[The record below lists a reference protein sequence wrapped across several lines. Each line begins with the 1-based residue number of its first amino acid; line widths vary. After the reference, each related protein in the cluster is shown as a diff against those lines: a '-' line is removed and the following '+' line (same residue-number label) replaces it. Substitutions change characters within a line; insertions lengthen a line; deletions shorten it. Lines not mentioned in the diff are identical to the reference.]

1 MKTQRHVILVEDD
14 SNVLHELRHQVA
26 SVLPNYYIIETAND
40 GFEGLELVNEIV
52 SKGGVIP
59 LIITDHQM
67 PNMSGSEFILKLSD
81 LIPKCRNI
89 MLTGQAQLTDVTE
102 LINQQ
107 ALFRYMQKPWSI
119 SDLRMTVLSALQSY
133 NQEEKLDKLQSE
145 LVYLNNNLEI
155 LVTKRTKELEVK
167 TKELNN
173 GLNYGSLMQSSLLP
187 SENVVDDSFNRID
200 VLYRPYDRVSGD
212 FYSFH
217 KISDKK
223 TVIVLGDATGHGV
236 AGAFLSS
243 ICMTIIENLIEN
255 LIENQKYKTPFEML
269 TNVLTRFRD
278 LAERSNV
285 DGMKSMIS
293 IELTIAHFDEDKKRL
308 SYASNSIQTML
319 FKKGEL
325 VEPDIKTFQCCLG
338 NTDSSRLLKHRGKT
352 AEISYEEFDQVLLFS
367 DGIIDQFLQVTG
379 KKMGRKRLQQEL
391 GGKSPQDLDA
401 WFAALQGE
409 EDNVDDATLLNIF
422 I

>member
-14 SNVLHELRHQVA
+14 SNVLQELRHQVA
-26 SVLPNYYIIETAND
+26 SVLPAYYIIETAND
-40 GFEGLELVNEIV
+40 GLEGLELVNEIV

-89 MLTGQAQLTDVTE
+89 MLTGEAQLTDVTK

-119 SDLRMTVLSALQSY
+119 SDLRMTVQSALHSY
-133 NQEEKLDKLQSE
+133 NQEDKLEKLNSE
-145 LVYLNNNLEI
+145 LIDLNENLEV
-155 LVTKRTKELEVK
+155 LVAERTKELEVI
-167 TKELNN
+167 TKELNS

-187 SENVVDDSFNRID
+187 SQQIVDDSFDRMD
-200 VLYRPYDRVSGD
+200 VLYRPFDRVSGD
-212 FYSFH
+212 FYSFY
-217 KISDKK
+217 KIADKK
-223 TVIVLGDATGHGV
+223 TVVVVGDATGHGI

-243 ICMTIIENLIEN
+243 ICMTIIEN

-278 LAERSNV
+278 LSERSNV
-285 DGMKSMIS
+285 HGMKAMIS
-293 IELTIAHFDEDKKRL
+293 IELTISHFDEDKKRL
-308 SYASNSIQTML
+308 SYASNSKQTML
-319 FKKGEL
+319 FKKGVL
-325 VEPDIKTFQCCLG
+325 VEPDVRAFQSCLG
-338 NTDSSRLLKHRGKT
+338 NTDDSRLMNHRGKI
-352 AEISYEEFDQVLLFS
+352 AEISYQEFDQVLLFS

-391 GGKSPQDLDA
+391 GGKAPQDLDA
-401 WFAALQGE
+401 WFDALQGT

-422 I
+422 M

>member
-1 MKTQRHVILVEDD
+1 MKTQRYVILVEDD

-89 MLTGQAQLTDVTE
+89 MLTGEAQLTDVTE

-119 SDLRMTVLSALQSY
+119 SDLQMTVQSALHSY
-133 NQEEKLDKLQSE
+133 NQDDKLEKLNK
-145 LVYLNNNLEI
+145 NLEV
-155 LVTKRTKELEVK
+155 LVAERTKELEVI
-167 TKELNN
+167 TKELNS

-187 SENVVDDSFNRID
+187 SKNVVDDSFDRMD

-212 FYSFH
+212 FYSFC
-217 KISDKK
+217 KITDKK
-223 TVIVLGDATGHGV
+223 TLVLVGDATGHGV

-255 LIENQKYKTPFEML
+255 QQYKTPFEML

-308 SYASNSIQTML
+308 SYASNSKQTML

-401 WFAALQGE
+401 WLDALQGT

>member
-1 MKTQRHVILVEDD
+1 MTTQRYVILVEDD

-89 MLTGQAQLTDVTE
+89 MLTGEAQLTDVTE

-119 SDLRMTVLSALQSY
+119 SDLQMTVQSALHSY
-133 NQEEKLDKLQSE
+133 NQDDKLEKLNK
-145 LVYLNNNLEI
+145 NLEV
-155 LVTKRTKELEVK
+155 LVAERTKELEVI
-167 TKELNN
+167 TKELNS

-187 SENVVDDSFNRID
+187 SKNVVDDSFDRMD

-212 FYSFH
+212 FYSFY
-217 KISDKK
+217 KIADKK
-223 TVIVLGDATGHGV
+223 TVVLVGDATGHGI

-308 SYASNSIQTML
+308 SYASNSKQTML

-401 WFAALQGE
+401 WLDALQGT

-422 I
+422 M

>member
-1 MKTQRHVILVEDD
+1 MTTQRYVILVEDD

-89 MLTGQAQLTDVTE
+89 MLTGEAQLTDVTE

-119 SDLRMTVLSALQSY
+119 SDLQMTVQSALHSY
-133 NQEEKLDKLQSE
+133 NQDDKLEKLNK
-145 LVYLNNNLEI
+145 NLEV
-155 LVTKRTKELEVK
+155 LVAERTKELEVI
-167 TKELNN
+167 TKELNS

-187 SENVVDDSFNRID
+187 SKNVVDDSFDRMD

-212 FYSFH
+212 FYSFY
-217 KISDKK
+217 KIADKK
-223 TVIVLGDATGHGV
+223 TVVLVGDATGHGI

-243 ICMTIIENLIEN
+243 ICMTIIENM
-255 LIENQKYKTPFEML
+255 IENQKYKTPFEML

-308 SYASNSIQTML
+308 SYASNSKQTML

-401 WFAALQGE
+401 WLDALQGT

-422 I
+422 M

>member
-89 MLTGQAQLTDVTE
+89 MLTGEAQLTDVTE

-119 SDLRMTVLSALQSY
+119 SDLQMTVQSALHSY
-133 NQEEKLDKLQSE
+133 NQDDKLEKLNK
-145 LVYLNNNLEI
+145 NLEV
-155 LVTKRTKELEVK
+155 LVAERTKELEVI
-167 TKELNN
+167 TKELNS

-187 SENVVDDSFNRID
+187 SKNVVDDSFDRMD

-212 FYSFH
+212 FYSFC
-217 KISDKK
+217 KITDKK
-223 TVIVLGDATGHGV
+223 TLVLVGDATGHGV

-255 LIENQKYKTPFEML
+255 QQYKTPFEML

-308 SYASNSIQTML
+308 SYASNSKQTML

-401 WFAALQGE
+401 WLDALQGT

>member
-89 MLTGQAQLTDVTE
+89 MLTGEAQLTDVTE

-119 SDLRMTVLSALQSY
+119 SDLQMTVQSALHSY
-133 NQEEKLDKLQSE
+133 NQDDKLEKLNK
-145 LVYLNNNLEI
+145 NLEV
-155 LVTKRTKELEVK
+155 LVAERTKELEVI
-167 TKELNN
+167 TKELNS

-187 SENVVDDSFNRID
+187 SKNVVDDSFDRMD
-200 VLYRPYDRVSGD
+200 VLYRPFDRVSGD
-212 FYSFH
+212 FYSFC
-217 KISDKK
+217 KITDKK
-223 TVIVLGDATGHGV
+223 TLVLVGDATGHGV

-255 LIENQKYKTPFEML
+255 QQYKTPFEML

-308 SYASNSIQTML
+308 SYASNSKQTML

-401 WFAALQGE
+401 WLDALQGT

>member
-1 MKTQRHVILVEDD
+1 MTTQRYVILVEDD

-89 MLTGQAQLTDVTE
+89 MLTGEAQLTDVTE

-119 SDLRMTVLSALQSY
+119 SDLQMTVQSALHSY
-133 NQEEKLDKLQSE
+133 NQDDKLEKLNK
-145 LVYLNNNLEI
+145 NLEV
-155 LVTKRTKELEVK
+155 LVAERTKELEVI
-167 TKELNN
+167 TKELNS

-187 SENVVDDSFNRID
+187 SKNVVDDSFDRMD

-212 FYSFH
+212 FYSFY
-217 KISDKK
+217 KIADKK
-223 TVIVLGDATGHGV
+223 TVVLVGDATGHGI

-308 SYASNSIQTML
+308 SYASNSKQTML

-325 VEPDIKTFQCCLG
+325 VEPDIKTFQCCSG

-401 WFAALQGE
+401 WLDALQGT

-422 I
+422 M

>member
-1 MKTQRHVILVEDD
+1 MTTQRYVILVEDD

-89 MLTGQAQLTDVTE
+89 MLTGEAQLTDVTE

-119 SDLRMTVLSALQSY
+119 SDLQMTVQSALHSY
-133 NQEEKLDKLQSE
+133 NQDDKLEKLNK
-145 LVYLNNNLEI
+145 NLEV
-155 LVTKRTKELEVK
+155 LVAERTKELEVI
-167 TKELNN
+167 TKELNS

-187 SENVVDDSFNRID
+187 SKNVVDDSFDRMD

-212 FYSFH
+212 FYSFY
-217 KISDKK
+217 KIADKK
-223 TVIVLGDATGHGV
+223 TVVLVGDATGHGI

-243 ICMTIIENLIEN
+243 ICMTIIENM
-255 LIENQKYKTPFEML
+255 IENQKYKTPFEML
-269 TNVLTRFRD
+269 TNVLTRFRE

-308 SYASNSIQTML
+308 SYASNSKQTML

-401 WFAALQGE
+401 WLDALQGT

-422 I
+422 M

>member
-1 MKTQRHVILVEDD
+1 MKTQRYVILVEDD

-59 LIITDHQM
+59 LIVTDHQM
-67 PNMSGSEFILKLSD
+67 PNMSGCEIILKLSD

-89 MLTGQAQLTDVTE
+89 MLTGEAQLTDVTE

-119 SDLRMTVLSALQSY
+119 SDLQMTVQSALHSY
-133 NQEEKLDKLQSE
+133 NQDDKLEKLNK
-145 LVYLNNNLEI
+145 NLEV
-155 LVTKRTKELEVK
+155 LVAERTKELEVI
-167 TKELNN
+167 TKELNS

-187 SENVVDDSFNRID
+187 SKNVVDDSFDRMD

-212 FYSFH
+212 FYSFC
-217 KISDKK
+217 KITDKK
-223 TVIVLGDATGHGV
+223 TLVLVGDATGHGV

-255 LIENQKYKTPFEML
+255 QQYKTPFEML

-401 WFAALQGE
+401 WLDALQGT

-422 I
+422 M

>member
-1 MKTQRHVILVEDD
+1 MKTQRYVILVEDD

-89 MLTGQAQLTDVTE
+89 MLTGEAQLTDVTE

-119 SDLRMTVLSALQSY
+119 SDLQMTVQSALYSY
-133 NQEEKLDKLQSE
+133 NQDDKLEKLNK
-145 LVYLNNNLEI
+145 NLEV
-155 LVTKRTKELEVK
+155 LVAERTKELEVI
-167 TKELNN
+167 TKELNS

-187 SENVVDDSFNRID
+187 SKNVVDDSFDRMD

-212 FYSFH
+212 FYSFC
-217 KISDKK
+217 KITDKK
-223 TVIVLGDATGHGV
+223 TLVLVGDATGHGV

-255 LIENQKYKTPFEML
+255 QQYKTPFEML

-308 SYASNSIQTML
+308 SYASNSKQTML

-401 WFAALQGE
+401 WLDALQGT

-422 I
+422 M

>member
-243 ICMTIIENLIEN
+243 ICMTIIANIIEN
-255 LIENQKYKTPFEML
+255 HQNYETPL
-269 TNVLTRFRD
+269 QVLSTVLTRFRD
-278 LAERSNV
+278 LAERSKV
-285 DGMKSMIS
+285 HGMKAMIS
-293 IELTIAHFDEDKKRL
+293 VELTVVCFDEERKQML
-308 SYASNSIQTML
+308 YASNSKQIML
-319 FKKGEL
+319 MKNGEL
-325 VEPDIKTFQCCLG
+325 VTLDEETFECCFG
-338 NTDSSRLLKHRGKT
+338 NTDDSRLMKHRGKI
-352 AEISYEEFDQVLLFS
+352 AEISYQEFDQVLLFS

-422 I
+422 M

>member
-1 MKTQRHVILVEDD
+1 MTTQRYVILVEDD

-89 MLTGQAQLTDVTE
+89 MLTGEAQLTDVTE

-119 SDLRMTVLSALQSY
+119 SDLQMTVQSALHSY
-133 NQEEKLDKLQSE
+133 NQDDKLEKLNK
-145 LVYLNNNLEI
+145 NLEV
-155 LVTKRTKELEVK
+155 LVAERTKELEVI
-167 TKELNN
+167 TKELNS

-187 SENVVDDSFNRID
+187 SKNVVDDSFDRMD

-212 FYSFH
+212 FYSFY
-217 KISDKK
+217 KIADKK
-223 TVIVLGDATGHGV
+223 TVVLVGDATGHGV

-278 LAERSNV
+278 LAEKSNV

-308 SYASNSIQTML
+308 SYASNSKQTML

-338 NTDSSRLLKHRGKT
+338 NTDSSRLLKHLGKT

-401 WFAALQGE
+401 WLDALQGT

-422 I
+422 M

>member
-1 MKTQRHVILVEDD
+1 MKTQRYVILVEDD

-40 GFEGLELVNEIV
+40 GLEGLELVNEIV

-89 MLTGQAQLTDVTE
+89 MLTGEALLTDVTK

-107 ALFRYMQKPWSI
+107 ALFRYMQKPWSV
-119 SDLRMTVLSALQSY
+119 SDLRMTVQSALQSY
-133 NQEEKLDKLQSE
+133 NQEDKLEKLNSE
-145 LVYLNNNLEI
+145 LIDLNENLEV
-155 LVTKRTKELEVK
+155 LVAERTKELEVI
-167 TKELNN
+167 TKELNW

-187 SENVVDDSFNRID
+187 SQQIVDDSFDRMD
-200 VLYRPYDRVSGD
+200 VLYRPYDKVSGD
-212 FYSFH
+212 FYSFC
-217 KISDKK
+217 KITDKK
-223 TVIVLGDATGHGV
+223 TMVLVGDATGHGV

-255 LIENQKYKTPFEML
+255 QQYKTPFEML

-285 DGMKSMIS
+285 DGMKAMIS

-308 SYASNSIQTML
+308 SYASNSKQTML
-319 FKKGEL
+319 LKNGDL
-325 VEPDIKTFQCCLG
+325 VTPDIRTFQCCLG
-338 NTDSSRLLKHRGKT
+338 NTDSSRLLKHRGKI
-352 AEISYEEFDQVLLFS
+352 AEISYQEFDQVLLFS

-379 KKMGRKRLQQEL
+379 KKMGRKRLQQDL

-401 WFAALQGE
+401 WFATLQGE
-409 EDNVDDATLLNIF
+409 EVNVDDATLLNIF
-422 I
+422 M

>member
-1 MKTQRHVILVEDD
+1 MTTQRYVILVEDD

-89 MLTGQAQLTDVTE
+89 MLTGEAQLTDVTE

-119 SDLRMTVLSALQSY
+119 SDLQMTVQSALHSY
-133 NQEEKLDKLQSE
+133 NQDDKLEKLNK
-145 LVYLNNNLEI
+145 NLEV
-155 LVTKRTKELEVK
+155 LVAERTKELEVI
-167 TKELNN
+167 TKELNS

-187 SENVVDDSFNRID
+187 SKNVVDDSFDRMD

-212 FYSFH
+212 FYSFY
-217 KISDKK
+217 KIADKK
-223 TVIVLGDATGHGV
+223 TVVLVGDATGHGI

-308 SYASNSIQTML
+308 SYASNSKQTML

-325 VEPDIKTFQCCLG
+325 VEPDIKTLQCCLG
-338 NTDSSRLLKHRGKT
+338 NTDSSRLLKHRGKN

-401 WFAALQGE
+401 WLDALQGT

-422 I
+422 M

>member
-1 MKTQRHVILVEDD
+1 MKTQRYVILVEDD

-89 MLTGQAQLTDVTE
+89 MLTGEAQLTDVTE

-119 SDLRMTVLSALQSY
+119 SDLQMTVQSALYSY
-133 NQEEKLDKLQSE
+133 NQDDKLEKLNK
-145 LVYLNNNLEI
+145 NLEV
-155 LVTKRTKELEVK
+155 LVAERTKELEVI
-167 TKELNN
+167 TKELNS

-187 SENVVDDSFNRID
+187 SKNVVDDSFDRMD

-212 FYSFH
+212 FYSFC
-217 KISDKK
+217 KITDKK
-223 TVIVLGDATGHGV
+223 TLVLVGDATGHGV

-255 LIENQKYKTPFEML
+255 QQYKTPLEML
-269 TNVLTRFRD
+269 SNVLTRFRD

-308 SYASNSIQTML
+308 SYASNSKQTML

-401 WFAALQGE
+401 WLDALQGT

-422 I
+422 M